1 MIYPYFYF
9 RRHHIF
15 YVEFYLQLFYIYDYL
30 LFTFAY
36 RCNYVYWKSFTICK
50 EELCLVKSC
59 WTFLPLL
66 SYLTVLLVQFQ
77 LSLDFFTENCLMTW
91 TRLWFRRWLMRY
103 QFLKLGYLFAWKNVV
118 CEAFTF
124 LRLKY
129 LVLKDSLIYT
139 NVIKKNPLP
148 NDKKEK
154 VQLVRNKKII
164 LTKDIS
170 TKDLSS

>member
-1 MIYPYFYF
+1 VS
-9 RRHHIF
+9 IF
-15 YVEFYLQLFYIYDYL
+15 EAWIFV
-30 LFTFAY
+30 
-36 RCNYVYWKSFTICK
+36 
-50 EELCLVKSC
+50 CLK
-59 WTFLPLL
+59 
-66 SYLTVLLVQFQ
+66 
-77 LSLDFFTENCLMTW
+77 
-91 TRLWFRRWLMRY
+91 
-103 QFLKLGYLFAWKNVV
+103 KNVV

-129 LVLKDSLIYT
+129 FVLKDSLIYT